1 MWAGAGE
8 YIGIMRACLGLAVMD
23 PDTDVTLTTQ
33 LPPHGGAE
41 HRCAQDSM
49 DALCRTNTDLCRTN
63 TDECTD

>member
-1 MWAGAGE
+1 MEDTDVTQDTDVTLTGHSQ
-8 YIGIMRACLGLAVMD
+8 
-23 PDTDVTLTTQ
+23 DTDVTLTTQ

>member
-1 MWAGAGE
+1 ME
-8 YIGIMRACLGLAVMD
+8 DTDVTQ
-23 PDTDVTLTTQ
+23 DTDVTLT
-33 LPPHGGAE
+33 E